1 MLAAPAILSQGGC
14 SAECFSA
21 GPPAGCN
28 VAVCARCRRALPD
41 CMVVDFRPSRKQLP
55 HLSGIVGGRL
65 GGIALCWHRMA
76 AMAAINNYPIHIA
89 CLGDVLPARFCRQH
103 MGCIYHCHADCV
115 SHISRICMRGAHLHY
130 RIRKQVYAS

>member
-21 GPPAGCN
+21 EPYAWCH
-28 VAVCARCRRALPD
+28 VAVCARCRHALPY

-76 AMAAINNYPIHIA
+76 ALATIGCYWLYYAR
-89 CLGDVLPARFCRQH
+89 LGYGFPARFYNSS
-103 MGCIYHCHADCV
+103 MGVSAYCLAD
-115 SHISRICMRGAHLHY
+115 SFHRIIRCGMRRTNLCY
-130 RIRKQVYAS
+130 